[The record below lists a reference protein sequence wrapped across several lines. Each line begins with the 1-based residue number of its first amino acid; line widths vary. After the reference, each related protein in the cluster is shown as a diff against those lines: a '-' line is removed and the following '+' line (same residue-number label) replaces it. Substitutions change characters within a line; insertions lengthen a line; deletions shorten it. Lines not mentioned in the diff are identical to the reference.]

1 MIELFVRA
9 ARLHRSRYILT
20 FLAIVLSTAF
30 TVVSLELGRY
40 GRDAATAS
48 SGSGY
53 GQATAV
59 VTPKAPS
66 ANRNLAAEV
75 ARVPTVGEAYGQ
87 SSHEARIR
95 YEAKAVD
102 FRAFNV
108 PDPAFGFYK
117 LLDGRMPL
125 QTNEIAVTQALAS
138 SLGLKIGD
146 TVTVG
151 IKYRSKDQPEEQSF
165 SAPPMVVSGIY
176 ESSGSTLATGTSLTG
191 YVADATSRQWLVRE
205 GKNPNEAV
213 DKVYV
218 TAAAGASDAQ
228 MLSEVSRLP
237 GVVVQSRS
245 SMAQD
250 RAKRLL
256 DSASIM
262 ETTTLALGLFAVA
275 LTCVVIWNTFQVLAL
290 TRRRSLATLRCLG
303 ASVRQIWAMVL
314 GEALLLGTV
323 SATLGLGIGMA
334 LAEFIP
340 KVVRGPEEAWE
351 IPSSITLHPPFALL
365 ALATGVLITLGC
377 AIWPGYRATH
387 TAPLAALDEGEPA
400 GDPRAPGLRRRLLP
414 GAVVMG
420 LGVCVVVLGQSVS
433 ALRLGTEPGI
443 WGIGVGGTLLIA
455 SSVLLSPFLSGAT
468 AAPVAR
474 AVRALAPQDRRVD
487 AEFAAE
493 NIKRSPRR
501 SGAAIS
507 ALFITT
513 WLLTGAAAGASSARE
528 TLLANLD
535 AGHSHDINVYQ
546 AFDSEGLGMG
556 ISPEQQASVAAAR
569 GVSGVLP
576 IYETKVKTSVAGYES
591 TTVEAFDPSVARTVV
606 SARSGPA
613 KLHEGRLLLP
623 ENGGRTVGSAS
634 AVGNNGRSIRLE
646 VRYGKVAKPTMALA
660 DLKRISSTG
669 PPTTLWASV
678 ADSAGSST
686 QIATGVATGVN
697 AVSGAHP
704 PVVTSWMLR
713 QHRAYRTAVARVT
726 GVFSAHL
733 VVATLIAAAGVTSPI
748 ALALVERRRETAVLR
763 SLGQTRHSLRNALT
777 IEQAALGSVGM
788 ALGLV
793 FGVVGSVLTTR
804 ALFSGVDTGIFI
816 SVPWLSISIVIGLEF
831 LVTVGL
837 TAVPAKSWMER
848 RSTSF
853 RDGNFLRL

>member
-228 MLSEVSRLP
+228 MLSEVSTLP

-387 TAPLAALDEGEPA
+387 TAPSWA
-400 GDPRAPGLRRRLLP
+400 G
-414 GAVVMG
+414 
-420 LGVCVVVLGQSVS
+420 
-433 ALRLGTEPGI
+433 
-443 WGIGVGGTLLIA
+443 
-455 SSVLLSPFLSGAT
+455 
-468 AAPVAR
+468 
-474 AVRALAPQDRRVD
+474 
-487 AEFAAE
+487 
-493 NIKRSPRR
+493 
-501 SGAAIS
+501 
-507 ALFITT
+507 
-513 WLLTGAAAGASSARE
+513 
-528 TLLANLD
+528 
-535 AGHSHDINVYQ
+535 
-546 AFDSEGLGMG
+546 
-556 ISPEQQASVAAAR
+556 
-569 GVSGVLP
+569 
-576 IYETKVKTSVAGYES
+576 
-591 TTVEAFDPSVARTVV
+591 
-606 SARSGPA
+606 
-613 KLHEGRLLLP
+613 
-623 ENGGRTVGSAS
+623 
-634 AVGNNGRSIRLE
+634 
-646 VRYGKVAKPTMALA
+646 
-660 DLKRISSTG
+660 
-669 PPTTLWASV
+669 
-678 ADSAGSST
+678 
-686 QIATGVATGVN
+686 
-697 AVSGAHP
+697 
-704 PVVTSWMLR
+704 
-713 QHRAYRTAVARVT
+713 
-726 GVFSAHL
+726 
-733 VVATLIAAAGVTSPI
+733 
-748 ALALVERRRETAVLR
+748 
-763 SLGQTRHSLRNALT
+763 
-777 IEQAALGSVGM
+777 
-788 ALGLV
+788 
-793 FGVVGSVLTTR
+793 
-804 ALFSGVDTGIFI
+804 
-816 SVPWLSISIVIGLEF
+816 
-831 LVTVGL
+831 
-837 TAVPAKSWMER
+837 
-848 RSTSF
+848 
-853 RDGNFLRL
+853 